1 MGDISL
7 AAMRIFMPA
16 SCKTP
21 DPEVDGKQKT
31 PPKRGFAKN

>member
-7 AAMRIFMPA
+7 AAMRIFMSA

-21 DPEVDGKQKT
+21 DPEVD
-31 PPKRGFAKN
+31 